1 MPRQKKKVRFYW
13 GFLIFLAVVAGMI
26 AVSAFL
32 LDKSS
37 KILTK
42 EFPNVAVLN
51 TEFPHVRYRGIKKT
65 AEVKLMKTRPA
76 QWASLGEISKVAVGA
91 IIVSEDWAFY
101 QHKGYDP
108 NAIKEAI
115 QEDLEEG
122 RFSRGASTITQQVA
136 KNVFLTHEKSLWRKI
151 KELMLAVQMERKIG
165 KRRILETYLNVA
177 EWGEGIFGIRA
188 ASTFY
193 FGKPPKDLTAK
204 EGAFLAML
212 LPSPKR
218 YSQSFRDRHLTR
230 YASKTIDSI
239 MRKMVKAKF
248 LTEEEFSKENQIRL
262 AFDRGGEPTE
272 KNENLLEENSE
283 SQLPEDQQDSLDD
296 SDS

>member
-1 MPRQKKKVRFYW
+1 MARSKKTRFSW
-13 GFLIFLAVVAGMI
+13 GLALFFAGVACMFVLSVV
-26 AVSAFL
+26 FFE
-32 LDKSS
+32 KSS

-42 EFPNVAVLN
+42 EFPDVAVLN
-51 TEFPHVRYRGIKKT
+51 TKFPHVKYRGLKKPP
-65 AEVKLMKTRPA
+65 EVTLLKTRPA
-76 QWASLGEISKVAVGA
+76 NWASLGEVSRVAVGA

-136 KNVFLTHEKSLWRKI
+136 KNIFLTREKSIWRKI

-165 KRRILETYLNVA
+165 KRRILEMYLNVA
-177 EWGEGIFGIRA
+177 EWGEGIYGIRA
-188 ASTFY
+188 ASGFY
-193 FGKPPKDLTAK
+193 FGKSPLQLSAK

-218 YSQSFRDRHLTR
+218 YSQSFRDRSLTR
-230 YASKTIDSI
+230 YASKTINSI
-239 MRKMVKAKF
+239 LNKMVKARF
-248 LTEEEFSKENQIRL
+248 LTEEEFHKESLIRL
-262 AFDRGGEPTE
+262 GFDKGGEPAE
-272 KNENLLEENSE
+272 KNEDLMEESSE
-283 SQLPEDQQDSLDD
+283 EDSTEPD